1 MNMPTDL
8 FYKKIAGRIP
18 NLSIKLQQAGMA
30 DTDVEFVKKTFFSA
44 VYMTTG
50 IVISLALLLSKVNV
64 NVLFVIFVFPL
75 LFIMMFMYF
84 IKFPDVKIMRIQ
96 REIDREI
103 VFAGR
108 FLIVELESGIPV
120 YDAFRHVAN
129 NYPVTGKYFRN
140 IVEDV
145 DLGTTIDEALNKAVE
160 LTPSQNFR
168 RLLWQIIN
176 SMTTGA
182 DVATSLNA
190 VIEQIVREQR
200 IELTEYG
207 RKLNPLAMF
216 YMIVAVILPSIG
228 VTMFVI
234 LVSFLSIKLT
244 FSTLLIIA
252 GLMGFIQF
260 LFYTVVKSSR
270 PASQFE

>member
-1 MNMPTDL
+1 MPTDL

>member
-1 MNMPTDL
+1 MASEI
-8 FYKKIAGRIP
+8 FFKRIAARFPG
-18 NLSIKLQQAGMA
+18 LGMKLQQAGMA
-30 DTDVEFVKKTFFSA
+30 DTETAFVKKTFFSA
-44 VYMTTG
+44 FYLTTG
-50 IVISLALLLSKVNV
+50 IGITMALLLAKVHV
-64 NVLFVIFVFPL
+64 GAVFVVVLLPVLFM
-75 LFIMMFMYF
+75 MMFFYF
-84 IKFPDVKIMRIQ
+84 IKFPDVKIMRIE

-103 VFAGR
+103 VYAGR
-108 FLIVELESGIPV
+108 FLVIELESGIPV
-120 YDAFRHVAN
+120 YDAFKHVST
-129 NYPVTGKYFRN
+129 NYPIIGKYFDH
-140 IVEDV
+140 IVEDI
-145 DLGTTIDEALNKAVE
+145 DLGTTIDDALNRAVE

-168 RLLWQIIN
+168 RVLWQIIN

-182 DVATSLNA
+182 DVATSLNT

-200 IELTEYG
+200 IELNEYG

-228 VTMFVI
+228 ITMFVI

-244 FSTLLIIA
+244 LTTLLMIA

-270 PASQFE
+270 PASQFEE

>member
-1 MNMPTDL
+1 MPADF
-8 FYKKIAGRIP
+8 FYKKIAGKIP
-18 NLSIKLQQAGMA
+18 DLSIKLQQAGMP
-30 DTDVEFVKKTFFSA
+30 DSEVEFVKRTFLSSF
-44 VYMTTG
+44 YMMTG
-50 IVISLALLLSKVNV
+50 IGVSAALLLSKVNV
-64 NVLFVIFVFPL
+64 NVLFVIFAAPI
-75 LFIMMFMYF
+75 LFIMLFMYF
-84 IKFPDVKIMRIQ
+84 IKFPDVKIMKIQ

-103 VFAGR
+103 VYAGR

-120 YDAFRHVAN
+120 YDAFKHVAD

-140 IVEDV
+140 IIEDV
-145 DLGTTIDEALNKAVE
+145 DMGTTIDDALNRAVE
-160 LTPSQNFR
+160 MTPSQNFR
-168 RLLWQIIN
+168 RILWQIIN

-182 DVATSLNA
+182 DIATSLNA

-200 IELTEYG
+200 IELNEYG

-244 FSTLLIIA
+244 FSTLLMIA
-252 GLMGFIQF
+252 CLVGFIQF